1 MFLNKKIILCS
12 AAREG
17 KDMIKKYII
26 EFGNETKEVE
36 VETNNYNENYSF
48 KENENIYKNIVNKK
62 LYNRARK

>member
-1 MFLNKKIILCS
+1 
-12 AAREG
+12 
-17 KDMIKKYII
+17 MIKKYII